1 MTNYFWTGATGV
13 SANNANNWIP
23 VGIPAAGDV
32 AIFDAS
38 ATTGCSWDIPLPAS
52 AFSVDEIIVEDSFI
66 HTLTI
71 DVNIRLKGL
80 FLNGEIVAGSASK
93 LLFIHGASPNFFGS
107 YKTYNERFVLIGD
120 NGDAET
126 TIFEMEGSA
135 TPVTKFDDGQH
146 PTVELTAG
154 NFAPDYVAPTGT
166 SGKASFD
173 SFTLTSP
180 AAFAPDGDLVDNDRL
195 KVFSFKAFSITS
207 TSIDYGLSAVE
218 YYATASSFDIPTK
231 NNGNYGLDFEAYYR
245 KIVLKTT
252 TAGWK
257 CLLGDNTFL
266 SVEEFEIDD
275 GVVLKGAVEDTS
287 QGSEIR
293 STKTPKIRGT
303 WSFSQVSQ
311 GIYRSPRHAPSPM
324 LNKVIEFDTANTLD
338 VSKMGEVR
346 FEENEQ
352 TLVVG
357 TVNGLHAHLGQTFQ
371 YNVKNQTGGLL
382 TEGTVVMAVGTVGS
396 SGRILV
402 DAMDA
407 SATGDAHLLVGVLQE
422 DVINGGDS
430 AALALG
436 KIKGI
441 NVTALKPV
449 SETWVDGD
457 VLYCDQANDGGLTNV
472 RPSSGI
478 ILPIAFIIKY
488 ASNGTL
494 AIRAL
499 PIDEGATGGGG
510 GGTPAGS
517 NTQVQFNDGGSFG
530 ASADLTWDDTAKELY
545 VDGKLT
551 VTGLIDPTGLEL
563 APQAANPGGVAGNTL
578 WMDSGAS
585 NRLKQG
591 STKVIQAGDPVSDL
605 ADDGTYA
612 TAAQGALADTAL
624 QSASDIDISAL
635 TANTA
640 IADADLLLLDDGA
653 NGTNR
658 KITFT
663 EVKEWI
669 RGDGVMVGRNGG
681 VHELRVRDSRDDGE
695 LLPDA
700 VGDKQVRFDFTD
712 DITGSTNTWDG
723 VMTLKGWGGS
733 YRAYQ
738 IWSSASS
745 EGTGGVDTEPLYFRS
760 GEDTSWG
767 AIREV
772 LTFPGTTPNADG
784 AADQVLQTDGAGTL
798 SWVDLPAGGGGTP
811 SGVAGAIQFSDGAA
825 FASDDANLH
834 YDDANNRLGVGT
846 NAPAHTLHVD
856 GAGNFPMRVQAD
868 EGNLRMNKFGHLH
881 IQNDNSSPID
891 GNTID
896 SPLWSIGQRDGGQ
909 FDIAFGALSTQLV
922 SYADQLL
929 VLQRAGNSATGEKQ
943 IGFLG
948 ATPTGAIDDGS
959 GSALQPITPSLAMP
973 TPNEALLAARLDA
986 ILAGLQTLGLF
997 L

>member
-1 MTNYFWTGATGV
+1 MTNYFWTGVTGV

-38 ATTGCSWDIPLPAS
+38 ATIGCSWDIPLPAS
-52 AFSVDEIIVEDSFI
+52 AFSVDEIIIEDSFI

-71 DVNIRLKGL
+71 DANVRLKGL
-80 FLNGEIVAGSASK
+80 FLNGTIVAGAANK
-93 LLFIHGASPNFFGS
+93 LLFEHGASPNFFGS

-120 NGDAET
+120 NGDAGST
-126 TIFEMEGSA
+126 SFEMQGSA

-146 PTVELTAG
+146 PTVDLTAG
-154 NFAPDYVAPTGT
+154 NFAPDYTEPTGT

-195 KVFSFKAFSITS
+195 KVFSFKVFSITS

-218 YYATASSFDIPTK
+218 YYATASSFEIPTK

-257 CLLGDNTFL
+257 CVLGDNTFL

-275 GVVLKGAVEDTS
+275 GVVLKGAVDDTS

-293 STKTPKIRGT
+293 SIKTPKIRGT

-324 LNKVIEFDTANTLD
+324 LNKVIEFDTANTTD

-382 TEGTVVMAVGTVGS
+382 TAGTVVMAVGTAGS

-422 DVINGGDS
+422 DVINGADS

-510 GGTPAGS
+510 GTPAGS

-578 WMDSGAS
+578 WMDSLAS

-624 QSASDIDISAL
+624 QAETDPIFTASEANLFAIGDAAKLAGIASGA
-635 TANTA
+635 TAYTDSDA
-640 IADADLLLLDDGA
+640 IAAVEGEADLVLSGDVSLAANKELTINESTYAALSKNNDDTKVLVSADSTGTNDAMFRIDTDAGFLRMGPQNTGYCHFYTDRAAFYFNRNIEMDGGSFYAYNDDLQIKTDDSGSGQPTRIFVDAGVDPCRVGIGNGFSSSNLPATELEVAGTIRQSNATSAVLVADA
-653 NGTNR
+653 NG
-658 KITFT
+658 
-663 EVKEWI
+663 
-669 RGDGVMVGRNGG
+669 
-681 VHELRVRDSRDDGE
+681 
-695 LLPDA
+695 
-700 VGDKQVRFDFTD
+700 
-712 DITGSTNTWDG
+712 DITAATNLSDQ
-723 VMTLKGWGGS
+723 
-733 YRAYQ
+733 AYL
-738 IWSSASS
+738 
-745 EGTGGVDTEPLYFRS
+745 GTGQAETDMFTVSP
-760 GEDTSWG
+760 
-767 AIREV
+767 
-772 LTFPGTTPNADG
+772 PGTPTNWAGLPPNTIGEAINRI
-784 AADQVLQTDGAGTL
+784 AAAL
-798 SWVDLPAGGGGTP
+798 SDPMYIPGTP
-811 SGVAGAIQFSDGAA
+811 I
-825 FASDDANLH
+825 
-834 YDDANNRLGVGT
+834 
-846 NAPAHTLHVD
+846 P
-856 GAGNFPMRVQAD
+856 
-868 EGNLRMNKFGHLH
+868 
-881 IQNDNSSPID
+881 
-891 GNTID
+891 
-896 SPLWSIGQRDGGQ
+896 
-909 FDIAFGALSTQLV
+909 
-922 SYADQLL
+922 
-929 VLQRAGNSATGEKQ
+929 
-943 IGFLG
+943 
-948 ATPTGAIDDGS
+948 
-959 GSALQPITPSLAMP
+959 
-973 TPNEALLAARLDA
+973 
-986 ILAGLQTLGLF
+986 
-997 L
+997 